1 MSISSGF
8 DSVRKMSGKSI
19 YLFELSTYCSTM
31 NLIEAF
37 GHQIKLTYWLVESLR
52 MNTTAE
58 IAVIEGVETRAKQG
72 QYIPERF
79 LFNSA

>member
-1 MSISSGF
+1 
-8 DSVRKMSGKSI
+8 
-19 YLFELSTYCSTM
+19 M